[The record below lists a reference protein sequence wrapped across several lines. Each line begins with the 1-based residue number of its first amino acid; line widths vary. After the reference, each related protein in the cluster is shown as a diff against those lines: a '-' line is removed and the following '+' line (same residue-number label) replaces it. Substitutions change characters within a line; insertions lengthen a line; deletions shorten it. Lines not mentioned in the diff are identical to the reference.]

1 MRRILSL
8 MLAILISGVAFGQ
21 MQPTNVSK
29 ALNQSKESK
38 TSITQSNTQMDRVQ
52 RVNSTIHYANPNK
65 AITGSFSLSP
75 TTYIPG
81 QTMILH
87 FNFTFSSTDL
97 EFVDGVS
104 ITFPTGITPQETNTS
119 TTISG
124 ATLVTPISGNAVV
137 WGQITTPSGYGSIT
151 PGSYDFQVAVTVGAG
166 LTGQQSIVCYAMG
179 DGYGS
184 TPHAI
189 NQTIIM
195 TEALAHDV
203 AVTGILLQNIYSTGT
218 TVTPKAII
226 SNIGTSAETVNM
238 QFVIND
244 GTTDVYTSTVTGHA
258 IASGDIDTIIFTPDW
273 TASTPGSY
281 TATCYFTTT
290 DNNITNDTLNKAFL
304 VSDPIW
310 GFAWNA
316 YDPNYIIPE
325 GPVKVNLASGD
336 IIPIGSY
343 SGTDFMPGADFIQDE
358 WYLSSYDSKSLL
370 TIDTTSGDMNI
381 IGNMGYAM
389 NGLAYDVTTDK
400 LYGCASVSG
409 NSILFEINYYNAS
422 VTQIGTIC
430 SGSIIGIA
438 ANSHGNLYGINITD
452 DKLYKINKTTGAGT
466 AIGSLGYDI
475 SYAQDIAFDRD
486 NDNLYGALY
495 ADNGILCIIDT
506 LTGAV
511 TIFNEI
517 PNEITG
523 LAFPYS
529 YTRPD
534 VDIKVSNLQLPQS
547 GCGLPANVT
556 ITATLKNIGNNDLSN
571 IPINISINN
580 GTPITETV
588 AGPIPSLTTLDYTFT
603 HTFDFSTPGTYNV
616 KVYTSLAGDEN
627 NNNDTITGVVNSF
640 APSSI
645 PITIDF
651 ENANLFDQ
659 FTIIDANN
667 DGSTWSYINDASYA
681 HSGTVSLAYKYNL
694 NNDANDY
701 FFSNCIELLQNESFN
716 VSLWYRARGTSYP
729 ESFEVYLATA
739 PDPSAI
745 IGSPIITKTNIN
757 NTTYQEASA
766 DATVSADG
774 IYYLV
779 IKATSAANMYYLYI
793 DDIKIRKLLD
803 HDVAVAEIL
812 LQDTYTTGATV
823 QPRVKIANEGLNS
836 ETIDITFKI
845 NDGTTDVYTSTVS
858 SHAIA
863 SGEEHTVTFSPDW
876 TATAG
881 SYTATC
887 TITTTDDN
895 PSNNTLTKTFIVS
908 DPIWAFAWNVYDPN
922 EIIAEGPVKVNLAT
936 GEITKL
942 GSYTSEDLIHGG
954 DFVKGT
960 WYASNRTSK
969 TLIKIDTTTGV
980 PTTVGSTNVEIYGLA
995 YDHSTDKLYGT
1006 NTTSGNSILYEI
1018 NYQNG
1023 STTQIGNI
1031 CSGTIIGLAADI
1043 NGNLYGINMTDDK
1056 LYKIDKSNGTGTAI
1070 GSLEYDIAYVQDIAF
1085 DRDNNILYGALCR
1098 NEDSPLAIINTTTG
1112 SATVLTFIDP
1122 ELTALAIPYTY
1133 NAINDIS
1140 VNDVFSIYPNPA
1152 NEQINIISNTN
1163 MTQITIVN
1171 SLGQIVMAA
1180 EPNADFY
1187 QINTS
1192 TLPEG
1197 IYTTRITTN
1206 NGLSTKLIVVSH

>member
-1 MRRILSL
+1 M
-8 MLAILISGVAFGQ
+8 G
-21 MQPTNVSK
+21 
-29 ALNQSKESK
+29 
-38 TSITQSNTQMDRVQ
+38 RVQ
-52 RVNSTIHYANPNK
+52 RDNSTIHYANPNK

-87 FNFTFSSTDL
+87 FNFTFSSADY
-97 EFVDGVS
+97 EYVDGVS
-104 ITFPTGITPQETNTS
+104 ITFPTGITPIETNTS

-124 ATLVTPISGNAVV
+124 ATLVTPISGNTVI
-137 WGQITTPSGYGSIT
+137 WGQITTPSGWGSIT

-203 AVTGILLQNIYSTGT
+203 AVTGLLLQNKYSTGT
-218 TVTPKAII
+218 IITPKALLA
-226 SNIGTSAETVNM
+226 NVGTNAETVNM
-238 QFVIND
+238 QFIIND
-244 GTTDVYTSTVTGHA
+244 GTTDVYTSTVTGHV
-258 IASGDIDTIIFTPDW
+258 IASGDMDTITFTPDW
-273 TASTPGSY
+273 TANVVGSY
-281 TATCYFTTT
+281 TATCYITTT
-290 DNNITNDTLNKAFL
+290 DNNAANDTLIKTFL

-316 YDPNYIIPE
+316 YDPNGIVQE
-325 GPVKVNLASGD
+325 GPVKVNLATGE
-336 IIPIGSY
+336 IVAIGSY
-343 SGTDFMPGADFIQDE
+343 TGTDFMPGADFIRGD
-358 WYLSSYDSKSLL
+358 WYASSYDGKSLVK
-370 TIDTTSGDMNI
+370 IDTITGNLTT
-381 IGNMGYAM
+381 IGNLGLVM
-389 NGLAYDVTTDK
+389 NGLAYDATTDK
-400 LYGCASVSG
+400 LYGCAYDGSA
-409 NSILFEINYYNAS
+409 NSILYEINYYTGTY
-422 VTQIGTIC
+422 TQIGTIC
-430 SGSIIGIA
+430 AGAMIGIA
-438 ANSHGNLYGINITD
+438 ANSHGNIYGINISD
-452 DKLYKINKTTGAGT
+452 DALYSINKTTGAGT
-466 AIGSLGYDI
+466 VIGPLGYNI
-475 SYAQDIAFDRD
+475 SYAQDIAFDKD
-486 NDNLYGALY
+486 NDKLYGTLY
-495 ADNGILCIIDT
+495 ATEGLLCEIDT
-506 LTGAV
+506 TSGAV
-511 TIFNEI
+511 TVYNTT
-517 PNEITG
+517 PCEITG
-523 LAFPYS
+523 LAFPYA
-529 YTRPD
+529 YTLNNN
-534 VDIKVSNLQLPQS
+534 DIAVTNIDLPNS
-547 GCGLPANVT
+547 GCDISATNSITVTLRNVGT
-556 ITATLKNIGNNDLSN
+556 MDQSN
-571 IPINISINN
+571 IPVNISINN

-588 AGPIPSLTTLDYTFT
+588 AGPIVSGATLDHTFSQN
-603 HTFDFSTPGTYNV
+603 FDFSADGVYNIT
-616 KVYTSLAGDEN
+616 VYSSLSGDEN
-627 NNNDTITGVVNSF
+627 HNNDTMRGVVNNYV
-640 APSSI
+640 PTTV
-645 PITIDF
+645 PTTIDF
-651 ENANLFDQ
+651 EDLNLLSRY
-659 FTIIDANN
+659 TIVDNNN
-667 DGSTWSYINDASYA
+667 DGNTLFYLNNPSYA
-681 HSGTVSLAYKYNL
+681 HSGNIALAYQWSADNPA
-694 NNDANDY
+694 DDY
-701 FFSNCIELLQNESFN
+701 FFSSCIDLETGQNYKL
-716 VSLWYRARGTSYP
+716 SLWYRVRSASYP
-729 ESFEVYLATA
+729 ESFEVYMAS
-739 PDPSAI
+739 DPSVAGV
-745 IGSPIITKTNIN
+745 IGSPIISVSNAT
-757 NTTYQEASA
+757 NTTYAEATA
-766 DATVSADG
+766 NNVTVDSDG
-774 IYYLV
+774 SYY
-779 IKATSAANMYYLYI
+779 IAIRATSDADMYYLYI

-1006 NTTSGNSILYEI
+1006 NTTSSGNSILYEI